1 VKGAYNGVCKERLV
15 ERLAARGIPSDLVS
29 WIGSFCSD
37 RTATVVVNGYSSP
50 RIALQQAGLPQGS
63 PLSPMLFLFFNA
75 DLVQR
80 QIDRNGGAIAF
91 VDDYTAW
98 VTGESAASNR
108 QGIQAIVQEAI
119 EWERRSGA
127 TFEEDKTA
135 FIHLTRSAVRADNQ
149 PFFIKGREVEP
160 ATSTKIL
167 GVVMDAG
174 LRYKQHV
181 ARAATKRAQ
190 GGDGPKT
197 ITRSLAKYSS
207 KAI

>member
-1 VKGAYNGVCKERLV
+1 LRKPNKDDYTRAKAWRLISLLCTLGKILEAVIAKRISYAVETRGLLPTNHFGARKKRSAEQALILLQEQIYQAWRAKKVLSLVCFDVKGAYNGVCKERLV

-119 EWERRSGA
+119 
-127 TFEEDKTA
+127 
-135 FIHLTRSAVRADNQ
+135 
-149 PFFIKGREVEP
+149 
-160 ATSTKIL
+160 
-167 GVVMDAG
+167 
-174 LRYKQHV
+174 
-181 ARAATKRAQ
+181 
-190 GGDGPKT
+190 
-197 ITRSLAKYSS
+197 
-207 KAI
+207 